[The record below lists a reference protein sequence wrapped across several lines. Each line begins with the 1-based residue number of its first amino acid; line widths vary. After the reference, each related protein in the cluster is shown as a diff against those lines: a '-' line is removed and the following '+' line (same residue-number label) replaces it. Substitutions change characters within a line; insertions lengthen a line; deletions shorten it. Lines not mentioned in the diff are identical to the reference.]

1 MLVSL
6 MHRRAGF
13 DRRVGLTSAYR
24 RFMAIA
30 RRPHRRL
37 SPVEAPAGLET
48 YEGLWVA
55 VKGERVVAV
64 AGSTRELVYALAK
77 IGPSAEGATM
87 QRVPKPENGI
97 LVGLG

>member
-1 MLVSL
+1 M
-6 MHRRAGF
+6 RKRAKAH
-13 DRRVGLTSAYR
+13 RRVGLTSAYR
-24 RFMAIA
+24 RLMAIA
-30 RRPHRRL
+30 RRPDRRL
-37 SPVEAPAGLET
+37 PPAEAPIGLEM

-55 VKGERVVAV
+55 VKNERVVAA

-87 QRVPKPENGI
+87 QRVPKPENGL